1 MTSSKTDLFDTS
13 DTFSV
18 LGSWCSRILRM
29 LDYGCPKI
37 RDLRKPPFC
46 HHHLSLSYDKM
57 AIKWKPILDF
67 SDTQPN
73 QISLFTSNSYIF
85 IHIHTYS
92 YHSLFPFV
100 VPISVTPF
108 RSPHFGHRGHHGTD
122 LKLMGSMSEGA
133 ICSFGAAASQASAS
147 ALKRIFDLKKMD
159 PETNGFM
166 F

>member
-1 MTSSKTDLFDTS
+1 MGQWKVQSQGANMTSSKTDLFDTS

-85 IHIHTYS
+85 IP
-92 YHSLFPFV
+92 LFVSIRRSHFGH
-100 VPISVTPF
+100 PISVTPF
-108 RSPHFGHRGHHGTD
+108 RSPWSPRH
-122 LKLMGSMSEGA
+122 
-133 ICSFGAAASQASAS
+133 
-147 ALKRIFDLKKMD
+147 
-159 PETNGFM
+159 
-166 F
+166 

>member
-1 MTSSKTDLFDTS
+1 MGQWKVQSQGANMTSSKTDLFDTS

-29 LDYGCPKI
+29 LDYGCLKI

-92 YHSLFPFV
+92 YHSLFPFI

-108 RSPHFGHRGHHGTD
+108 RSPWSPWSPR
-122 LKLMGSMSEGA
+122 
-133 ICSFGAAASQASAS
+133 AALIWSSWA
-147 ALKRIFDLKKMD
+147 
-159 PETNGFM
+159 P
-166 F
+166 

>member
-1 MTSSKTDLFDTS
+1 MGQWKVQSQGANMTSSKTDLFDTS

-46 HHHLSLSYDKM
+46 HHLSLSYDKM

-92 YHSLFPFV
+92 YIFIPLFVSIRRSHFGH
-100 VPISVTPF
+100 PISVTPF
-108 RSPHFGHRGHHGTD
+108 RSPWSPRH
-122 LKLMGSMSEGA
+122 
-133 ICSFGAAASQASAS
+133 
-147 ALKRIFDLKKMD
+147 
-159 PETNGFM
+159 
-166 F
+166 

>member
-1 MTSSKTDLFDTS
+1 MGQWKVQSQGANMTSSKTDLFDTS

-29 LDYGCPKI
+29 LDYGCLKI

-92 YHSLFPFV
+92 YHIYTIFIPYNGPKESSKRTCF
-100 VPISVTPF
+100 F
-108 RSPHFGHRGHHGTD
+108 RNIEAQPWLLRI
-122 LKLMGSMSEGA
+122 LMGNPS
-133 ICSFGAAASQASAS
+133 
-147 ALKRIFDLKKMD
+147 
-159 PETNGFM
+159 P
-166 F
+166 

>member
-1 MTSSKTDLFDTS
+1 
-13 DTFSV
+13 
-18 LGSWCSRILRM
+18 
-29 LDYGCPKI
+29 
-37 RDLRKPPFC
+37 
-46 HHHLSLSYDKM
+46 M